1 METVNEIMS
10 NKIYTIVY
18 GELRWA
24 LTREAIF
31 YWSSVG
37 GMCIMKFISV
47 YISLKLANIN
57 INGVVGMGL
66 ICFVSFLEF
75 FVSMT
80 ANILT
85 GGTLP
90 T

>member
-1 METVNEIMS
+1 M
-10 NKIYTIVY
+10 
-18 GELRWA
+18 
-24 LTREAIF
+24 TREAIF

-37 GMCIMKFISV
+37 GICIMKFSSM

-57 INGVVGMGL
+57 INEVVDMRL
-66 ICFVSFLEF
+66 ICFVSFLEV

>member
-1 METVNEIMS
+1 METVSAIMR
-10 NKIYTIVY
+10 NKIYTIIY

-24 LTREAIF
+24 LTRGAIF
-31 YWSSVG
+31 YWSSIG
-37 GMCIMKFISV
+37 GICIMKFISM
-47 YISLKLANIN
+47 YISLKLNNIN

-66 ICFVSFLEF
+66 ICFVSFLEV